1 MMRRIARETRRGLW
15 SGKVLQPTGVPSIG
29 TAGASAPGS
38 FLSVMAGYG
47 KEGAMANPV
56 VMPKMS
62 DTMEEGV
69 VVKWLKREGDRV
81 ASGDALA
88 EIETDKAVLELEAGA
103 AGVLR
108 KILAWEDTKVPVG
121 QPIAVIGAAGEDI
134 STLIGG
140 LSSPPLQ
147 EKPLPA
153 TITPTAPGPAA
164 TGQEET
170 SRRERIDASPLAR
183 RMAEEA
189 DIDIA
194 QIRGTGPGGRVVKQ
208 DIEAFLA
215 PPRSHPPRVSA
226 PYLTPAAE
234 VVEAAPRLR
243 NGPASAEAVGGDH
256 TEHALSMMR
265 QTIAR
270 RMTLSKSTTPHFYIT
285 AEIDMERAIALRQ
298 SLNELTADEA
308 KVSFN
313 DMILKAVANALRQH
327 PRMNVSYADDK
338 IRLHQRVHLS
348 MAVALDEG
356 LITPVL
362 RDCDRKSLGEI
373 AREARELTERARA
386 RHLKPEDYTGGTF
399 SVSNLGMYDVE
410 DFAAIINPPEAAI
423 LAVGTIKPQP
433 VVLDGQLSI
442 AHRMKVTLSGD
453 HRVVDGATAAQ
464 FLQIVKGLLE
474 QPLMLML

>member
-1 MMRRIARETRRGLW
+1 
-15 SGKVLQPTGVPSIG
+15 
-29 TAGASAPGS
+29 
-38 FLSVMAGYG
+38 MAGVR

-88 EIETDKAVLELEAGA
+88 EIETDKAVLELEASA

-108 KILAWEDTKVPVG
+108 KILAWEDTKVLVG

-140 LSSPPLQ
+140 LSSPPIQ
-147 EKPLPA
+147 EEPLPA
-153 TITPTAPGPAA
+153 TITPTVLSEVPPSPTAPSSAA
-164 TGQEET
+164 GRQET
-170 SRRERIDASPLAR
+170 IGRERIDASPLAR

-189 DIDIA
+189 GIDIA
-194 QIRGTGPGGRVVKQ
+194 QICDTGPGGRVVKQ

-215 PPRSHPPRVSA
+215 TPHRQPPRQPA
-226 PYLTPAAE
+226 PYVTPPAE
-234 VVEAAPRLR
+234 VFEAAPRPQKR
-243 NGPASAEAVGGDH
+243 PEAVEAAGVDH
-256 TEHALSMMR
+256 SEPALSMMR

-270 RMTLSKSTTPHFYIT
+270 RMTLSKATTPHFYIAT
-285 AEIDMERAIALRQ
+285 EIDMERAIALRQ
-298 SLNELTADEA
+298 SLNELAADEA

-313 DMILKAVANALRQH
+313 DMILKAVANALRQF
-327 PRMNVSYADDK
+327 PPMNVSYADDK

-373 AREARELTERARA
+373 AREARELIERARA
-386 RHLKPEDYTGGTF
+386 RRLKPEDYTGGTF
-399 SVSNLGMYDVE
+399 SVSNLGMFDV
-410 DFAAIINPPEAAI
+410 DACAAIINPPEAAI

-442 AHRMKVTLSGD
+442 GHRMKATLSGD
-453 HRVVDGATAAQ
+453 HRAVDGATAAQ
-464 FLQIVKGLLE
+464 FLQIVKRLLE
-474 QPLMLML
+474 QPLMLLML